1 MVVTSSDDLRYR
13 ALLEIYFSSTDAPRA
28 QYGQPMRLRPSFST
42 LHARFVVGLLTV
54 ARYGEATTQ
63 TTEARV
69 MNHPGWTR
77 APSSQSWA
85 RRTEHVQKAE

>member
-1 MVVTSSDDLRYR
+1 
-13 ALLEIYFSSTDAPRA
+13 
-28 QYGQPMRLRPSFST
+28 
-42 LHARFVVGLLTV
+42 VVGLLTV

-85 RRTEHVQKAE
+85 RRTGHVQKAE